1 MNQDPATRRAL
12 KLWVVLSRAQ
22 AAIAGLAARDVS
34 RHDLSL
40 VEFGALEA
48 LYHKGPMLVGELQR
62 RILISSG
69 GITFL
74 VDRLA
79 RRGLVERREYSD
91 DRRARLIAL
100 TAAGER
106 LIADIFPAHAAA
118 IRRAVAGVSPAVQRE
133 LIDGLRALGVAA
145 EHLGQREPSAPAEN
159 LS

>member
-1 MNQDPATRRAL
+1 MTDDPATRRAL
-12 KLWVVLSRAQ
+12 KLFVVLSRAQ
-22 AAIAGLAARDVS
+22 SAIAAHAARDVA
-34 RHDLSL
+34 RHGLSL

-79 RRGLVERREYSD
+79 RRGLVERREYAD

-100 TAAGER
+100 TPAGTR
-106 LIADIFPAHAAA
+106 LLAEIFPEHAAV
-118 IRRAVAGVSPAVQRE
+118 IRRAAAGVSPAVQRE
-133 LIDGLRALGVAA
+133 LIDHLRALGVAA
-145 EHLGQREPSAPAEN
+145 EHRGQREPTSPT
-159 LS
+159 